1 MGMPL
6 HWARPPSAHR
16 LNFAQQP
23 RTAQPQ
29 FPGST
34 KTEWQSLRPSHQVSL
49 ASQSLSSSAGSL
61 QQDLLQQTGM
71 PSCFVAGAAAKL
83 AADSW
88 TKVARCVP
96 GDVMPHSS
104 AHSRVLAR
112 GWPRCE
118 MGGAAEDLP
127 GAGSSAAW
135 AHGADTPSVFRA
147 PTRVRRRRG
156 RRVPSEFRWTTPPPK
171 GGARHSTGDYFFSC
185 RPPRFLPLACG
196 EKADCV
202 ETSFLD
208 QP

>member
-112 GWPRCE
+112 GWPRVR

-127 GAGSSAAW
+127 GQGLLLLGLMARTR
-135 AHGADTPSVFRA
+135 HPCFGAPRASVA
-147 PTRVRRRRG
+147 TQPPECPQNSDG
-156 RRVPSEFRWTTPPPK
+156 QTPPPK
-171 GGARHSTGDYFFSC
+171 GGAPALEGGLLL
-185 RPPRFLPLACG
+185 FLSSPTFLALG
-196 EKADCV
+196 
-202 ETSFLD
+202 LW
-208 QP
+208 